1 MFYFSLFPPQ
11 KSVIF
16 RLLLKNFQA
25 HFIMKRL
32 FIPFLF
38 ALFALSALA
47 QNTASSLTGFNTLVK
62 NASKQEGFFTFYHDD
77 AAGKIWLSVPVNFLN
92 KEFLY
97 VNSLPAGVGSNDI
110 GLDRNQLGN
119 TRIVY
124 FTKNGSKL
132 LMVQPNYD
140 YRAVSSDAAEKASVR
155 DAFASSAIA
164 GFKVEAEEDGKLLID
179 LTPFLMRDA
188 HSVAAKLKRANQG
201 IYKED
206 ISRSMLYP
214 ERIKNFPKNTEFEAI
229 ITFAGEATGNYI
241 RSVTP
246 SPDAI
251 TVRMHHS
258 FIELPDNDFKPRISD
273 PRAGYFTTDY
283 MDYATPI
290 SSPIMKRLINRHRLV
305 KKNPGAE
312 KSEAVEPIIYYLDSG
327 TPEPIRSA
335 LLDGARWWNQAFEA
349 AGFINAFQVYVLPA
363 DVDPMDVRYN
373 VINWV
378 HRSTRGWSYGS
389 TVTDPRTGEIIK
401 GHVALG
407 SLRVRQDFMIA
418 QGMLESYQ
426 DGSNPDPRLLE
437 MALSRLRQLAAHEVG
452 HTLGVAHNFAASIN
466 NNSSVMDYPHPLF
479 QLTKEGKLDFSKVY
493 DKGIGEWDKMAIR
506 YGYAEFS
513 QDEQGNLLKIL
524 QETRE
529 KGLHYLTD
537 QDARPMGS
545 AHPLNHMWD
554 NGASPTD
561 ELIRISAVREKALQ
575 SFGEKTIPKEAPMAS
590 LENVLVPLYLSHRYQ
605 VEAVAKMVGGVYYS
619 YAGNGD
625 GQVTNKMIE
634 DEVQRKAF
642 NALLNTLQP
651 SFLSIPERIIQLIPP
666 QPPGYERDRE
676 LFKIYTGNTFDPLA
690 AAEASAEHTL
700 KFLLAPE
707 RLARMVEQSARSNAA
722 RLSVN
727 ELFSTLLNKAT
738 QWSSLPAFE
747 QEVGRIVQKRIVNHL
762 LNIAGDKTIMQQ
774 VSAIA
779 LDEVRKLETKLL
791 ANLPYSPAQ
800 RAHINYIFNS
810 IKIFKENPADFSI
823 PPAPSL
829 PDGAPIGC
837 E

>member
-32 FIPFLF
+32 FIPFVF
-38 ALFALSALA
+38 ALFALSAFA
-47 QNTASSLTGFNTLVK
+47 QNATSSLTSFNSLVK
-62 NASKQEGFFTFYHDD
+62 NASKQEGFFTFFHDD
-77 AAGKIWLSVPVNFLN
+77 AAGKIWLSVPVSFLN

-124 FTKNGSKL
+124 FTRNGSKL

-201 IYKED
+201 TYKED

-312 KSEAVEPIIYYLDSG
+312 KSEAIEPIIYYLDSG

-335 LLDGARWWNQAFEA
+335 LLDGARWWNEAFEA

-389 TVTDPRTGEIIK
+389 SVTDPRTGEIIK

-513 QDEQGNLLKIL
+513 QDEKGNLLKIL
-524 QETRE
+524 QETRD

-554 NGASPTD
+554 NGASPID
-561 ELIRISAVREKALQ
+561 ELIRISSVREKALQ

-651 SFLSIPERIIQLIPP
+651 AFLSIPERIIQLIPP

-747 QEVGRIVQKRIVNHL
+747 QEVGRIVHKRMVNHL

-800 RAHINYIFNS
+800 RAHINYILQR

>member
-1 MFYFSLFPPQ
+1 MKKLIVLFLLFL
-11 KSVIF
+11 SVELITGQNPGSIPG
-16 RLLLKNFQA
+16 NFEV
-25 HFIMKRL
+25 HI
-32 FIPFLF
+32 
-38 ALFALSALA
+38 
-47 QNTASSLTGFNTLVK
+47 K
-62 NASKQEGFFTFYHDD
+62 NAMKQEGFITYYYDD
-77 AAGKIWLSVPVNFLN
+77 AAGKIWLSVPVDFLG

-119 TRIVY
+119 SRIVY
-124 FTKNGSKL
+124 FIRNGTKL

-140 YRAVSSDAAEKASVR
+140 YRALSPDAAEKASVR

-164 GFKVEAEEDGKLLID
+164 GFKIEAQENGHLLID
-179 LTPFLMRDA
+179 LTPFLLRDA
-188 HSVAAKLKRANQG
+188 HQIAAKLKRANQG

-214 ERIKNFPKNTEFEAI
+214 ERIKNFPENTEFEAI
-229 ITFAGEATGNYI
+229 VTFSGEPTGNYI

-246 SPDAI
+246 SPDAV

-258 FIELPDNDFKPRISD
+258 FIALPDGSYKPRPSD

-290 SSPIMKRLINRHRLV
+290 TAPIMKRLINRHRLV
-305 KKNPGAE
+305 KKNPAAE
-312 KSEAVEPIIYYLDSG
+312 KSEAVEPIVYYLDGG

-335 LLDGARWWNQAFEA
+335 LLEGARWWNEAFEA
-349 AGFINAFQVYVLPA
+349 AGFINAFQVYVLPP

-389 TVTDPRTGEIIK
+389 SVTDPRTGEIIK

-426 DGSNPDPRLLE
+426 DGTNPDPRLLE
-437 MALSRLRQLAAHEVG
+437 MALARLRQLSAHEVG
-452 HTLGVAHNFAASIN
+452 HTLGVAHNFAASTN
-466 NNSSVMDYPHPLF
+466 DNASVMDYPHPLF
-479 QLTKEGKLDFSKVY
+479 QLDREGKLDFSKVY
-493 DKGIGEWDKMAIR
+493 PKGIGAWDKMAIR
-506 YGYAEFS
+506 YGYEEFAE
-513 QDEQGNLLKIL
+513 DEKANLLKIL
-524 QETRE
+524 KETRE
-529 KGLHYLTD
+529 MGLHYLTD
-537 QDARPMGS
+537 QDARPIGS

-554 NGASPTD
+554 NGSSPID
-561 ELIRISAVREKALQ
+561 ELERIAAVREKALQ
-575 SFGEKTIPKEAPMAS
+575 TFGEKTIPKEAPMAT

-634 DEVQRKAF
+634 DKVQRMAF
-642 NALLNTLQP
+642 NALLGTLKP
-651 SFLSIPERIIQLIPP
+651 AFLKIPEHIISLIPP

-676 LFKIYTGNTFDPLA
+676 LFKIYTGNIFDPLA

-707 RLARMVEQSARSNAA
+707 RLARMIEQSARDNTAS

-727 ELFSTLLNKAT
+727 ELFSSLLKSAD
-738 QWSSLPAFE
+738 QWSSMPPLE
-747 QEVGRIVQKRIVNHL
+747 QEIGRIVQKRIVNHL
-762 LNIAGDKTIMQQ
+762 LRIAGEPSIMQQ
-774 VSAIA
+774 VAA
-779 LDEVRKLETKLL
+779 LALLEIKNLEVRLTSSQPTSAPQKAHMNYLL
-791 ANLPYSPAQ
+791 NQ
-800 RAHINYIFNS
+800 IN
-810 IKIFKENPADFSI
+810 IFKENPANFSV

>member
-1 MFYFSLFPPQ
+1 M
-11 KSVIF
+11 
-16 RLLLKNFQA
+16 
-25 HFIMKRL
+25 HRL
-32 FIPFLF
+32 FTFSIFIIT
-38 ALFALSALA
+38 ALTAFA
-47 QNTASSLTGFNTLVK
+47 QNATSISSSFNAIVK
-62 NASKQEGFFTFYHDD
+62 NASRQDGFFTFYYDD
-77 AAGKIWLSVPVNFLN
+77 AVGKIWLSVPVNFLN

-124 FTKNGSKL
+124 FTRNGNKIL
-132 LMVQPNYD
+132 LVQPNYD
-140 YRAVSSDAAEKASVR
+140 YRAVSTDAAEKASVR
-155 DAFASSAIA
+155 DAFATSAIA

-179 LTPFLMRDA
+179 LTSFLMRDA
-188 HSVAAKLKRANQG
+188 HNVAARLRRANQG
-201 IYKED
+201 VYKED
-206 ISRSMLYP
+206 ISRSILYP
-214 ERIKNFPKNTEFEAI
+214 ERIKNFPNNTEFEAI
-229 ITFAGEATGNYI
+229 ITFAGEATGNFI

-246 SPDAI
+246 SPDAL

-258 FIELPDNDFKPRISD
+258 FIALPDNDYKPRVSD

-305 KKNPGAE
+305 KKNPDAE
-312 KSEAVEPIIYYLDSG
+312 KSEAVKPIVYYLDSG

-335 LLDGARWWNQAFEA
+335 LLDGARWWNEAFEA

-363 DVDPMDVRYN
+363 EVDPMDVRYN

-389 TVTDPRTGEIIK
+389 SVTDPRTGEIIK

-452 HTLGVAHNFAASIN
+452 HTLGVAHNFAASVN
-466 NNSSVMDYPHPLF
+466 QNASVMDYPHPLF
-479 QLTKEGKLDFSKVY
+479 QLTKEGKLDFSQVY

-506 YGYAEFS
+506 YGYTEFPR
-513 QDEQGNLLKIL
+513 DEQENLLKIL
-524 QETRE
+524 KETRE

-554 NGASPTD
+554 NGASPVD
-561 ELIRISAVREKALQ
+561 ELIRMTAVREKALQ
-575 SFGEKTIPKEAPMAS
+575 VFGEKTIPREAPMAS

-605 VEAVAKMVGGVYYS
+605 VEAVAKMIGGVHYT

-634 DEVQRKAF
+634 DEVQRKALR
-642 NALLNTLQP
+642 ALLSTLQP
-651 SFLSIPERIIQLIPP
+651 SFLRIPERIIQLIPP

-707 RLARMVEQSARSNAA
+707 RLARMIEQSARSNAA

-727 ELFSTLLNKAT
+727 ELFSTLLNQANL
-738 QWSSLPAFE
+738 WSSLPALE
-747 QEVGRIVQKRIVNHL
+747 QEIGRIVHKRVVNHL
-762 LNIAGDKTIMQQ
+762 LDIAGDRSIMQQ
-774 VSAIA
+774 VSAFA
-779 LDEVRKLETKLL
+779 LDEIRKLETKLL
-791 ANLPYSPAQ
+791 VNLPYSSAQ
-800 RAHINYIFNS
+800 KAHHNYLLHQIRM
-810 IKIFKENPADFSI
+810 FKENPADFSI
-823 PPAPSL
+823 PTAPSL